1 MSSSI
6 GTCPECRGQTHITE
20 SGDGML
26 WIDCTNCSYRAYRIP
41 PAVLARWDEEDEA
54 ERKRIVEEHARLTR
68 QESMRQHGG
77 WA

>member
-6 GTCPECRGQTHITE
+6 GTCIKCQGQTHITE

-54 ERKRIVEEHARLTR
+54 ERKAAKAAAEAASPKRAALQTAK
-68 QESMRQHGG
+68 GK
-77 WA
+77 